1 MSHFPTLVSRLFHL
15 SRPRQDFLIASVLTG
30 GVYLASWHL
39 NIAERFS
46 AWAEQY
52 EHIQIDELA
61 VALLFAALASAWF
74 SRRRILDLRQ
84 ETLRRNLAEQA
95 ENQARE
101 KFKTL
106 FDESL
111 CGNFICTRQGDVML
125 CNEAFEIMSGR
136 TGNHLKLPEALGERW
151 PEITT
156 QLENAGKSHIDHL
169 VLSRPDDAPWVVMAS
184 FVMPEPHPG
193 QEREIHGFFA
203 DITEL
208 HLAEKE
214 LADLLEENRA
224 LALHAGQVEE
234 EERRRIAREIHDD
247 MGQYL
252 TAIQLD
258 AATLSMHGAD
268 NVAERSRNI
277 MNHARH
283 IQKTVH
289 GLIRQLR
296 PVLLDEHGLP
306 DAVRHMAGQ
315 WGRQHPGTFCA
326 VYMDNCRDLPEPVAA
341 VAYRTIQEALTNV
354 ARHANASSVTITLRN
369 ACTETGNDL
378 VLEISDNGVGFST
391 AKKNNGFG
399 LIGMRERIES
409 VRGIFSIQSKEGA
422 GVTLRAQLPLNLQ
435 EST

>member
-1 MSHFPTLVSRLFHL
+1 
-15 SRPRQDFLIASVLTG
+15 
-30 GVYLASWHL
+30 
-39 NIAERFS
+39 
-46 AWAEQY
+46 
-52 EHIQIDELA
+52 
-61 VALLFAALASAWF
+61 
-74 SRRRILDLRQ
+74 
-84 ETLRRNLAEQA
+84 
-95 ENQARE
+95 
-101 KFKTL
+101 
-106 FDESL
+106 
-111 CGNFICTRQGDVML
+111 
-125 CNEAFEIMSGR
+125 
-136 TGNHLKLPEALGERW
+136 
-151 PEITT
+151 
-156 QLENAGKSHIDHL
+156 
-169 VLSRPDDAPWVVMAS
+169 
-184 FVMPEPHPG
+184 MPEPRPG

-224 LALHAGQVEE
+224 LALHASQVEE

-296 PVLLDEHGLP
+296 PVMLDEHGLP

-369 ACTETGNDL
+369 QCTETGNDL